1 MLEINEGI
9 LIILRINKYAF
20 IHDNRKFA
28 KRVFYRSIHDGR
40 KFPQIAFYL
49 LIDRVLVKLK
59 MSIYLQFSRVRLD
72 IYSFN
77 KYGQSVIISDII
89 VLMVCYI
96 R

>member
-9 LIILRINKYAF
+9 LIILGINKYAF
-20 IHDNRKFA
+20 IHDN
-28 KRVFYRSIHDGR
+28 R

-49 LIDRVLVKLK
+49 LIDRVLVKLQ
-59 MSIYLQFSRVRLD
+59 MSVYLQFSRVRLD

-96 R
+96 RW